1 MAEGEVLVMH
11 STLVAGSGRLL
22 QSNVALADGRWAVR
36 VAFSLAML
44 MEKGERG
51 TTVLSDCPL

>member
-1 MAEGEVLVMH
+1 MH

-44 MEKGERG
+44 MEKGQWG
-51 TTVLSDCPL
+51 LTVLRGGPL